1 MAEGNPAS
9 STDASGFPSAAP
21 SDLHLSESRVKQM
34 EQSIRDGNFKD
45 VTSVL
50 VARDGNLVYEH
61 YFDADGIEA
70 LRNTRSATKTVIGML
85 VGIAVDR
92 KMLRTDAK
100 VMSFFPDKQPVQNPD
115 RRKSAITV
123 EDFLT
128 MSSLLECDDEN
139 QFSHANARKDID
151 YGYLWWLQE
160 FHAGNRS
167 FRSYGMYRTGGNK
180 VYVLPET
187 RLVVVV
193 ATTNFRIQGAGAL
206 TDKLLTDYILDSVD
220 LR

>member
-1 MAEGNPAS
+1 
-9 STDASGFPSAAP
+9 
-21 SDLHLSESRVKQM
+21 M

-115 RRKSAITV
+115 RRKSAIYGGCRNSTRGTEV
-123 EDFLT
+123 SGPT
-128 MSSLLECDDEN
+128 ACTGR
-139 QFSHANARKDID
+139 AATRRAR
-151 YGYLWWLQE
+151 Q
-160 FHAGNRS
+160 
-167 FRSYGMYRTGGNK
+167 
-180 VYVLPET
+180 VY
-187 RLVVVV
+187 
-193 ATTNFRIQGAGAL
+193 
-206 TDKLLTDYILDSVD
+206 
-220 LR
+220 